1 MQITDNKKIVAYY
14 RVSTNRQM
22 DKGYSIENQKRMVEQ
37 YADLYG
43 YEIVAAF
50 QEDRSGTS
58 MAKRSE
64 LKKALAV
71 IDAGNAGGLITHKL
85 DRLTRSVRD
94 LHQLL
99 DDYFTSKATL
109 ISVGE
114 QLSTDTPAGR
124 MILTILM
131 SVSEW
136 EAAKIKERVV
146 ATHEHLKRV
155 NKRQGTIP
163 YGKKLR
169 GDARKTII
177 RCSEE
182 QAVISSITTMRLSGM
197 KYVDI
202 VKSLDEQGVKNR
214 KGKPFKYQSVRKI
227 FIANNTEKANA
238 KAKRKEKQLEERAEK
253 KAETSRYYLD
263 SDKRSPWF
271 ELKKEITYNIRIAKR
286 RKEECLALFEAFN
299 GQPRATDYKKAVER
313 YDKSRMKCEKLIAS
327 MEEHTA
333 FIQENRFGEPAQM
346 KAYREKYEAATSIDE
361 ATKKRWEGFIIH
373 A

>member
-1 MQITDNKKIVAYY
+1 MQATENKKIVAYY

-43 YEIVAAF
+43 YEIVGSF
-50 QEDRSGTS
+50 QEDKSGTS
-58 MAKRSE
+58 MAKRTE
-64 LKKALAV
+64 LKKALAL
-71 IDAGNAGGLITHKL
+71 IDAGTAFGLITHKL

-99 DDYFTSKATL
+99 DEYFTSKATL

-146 ATHEHLKRV
+146 STHAHLKA
-155 NKRQGTIP
+155 NSLRQGTIP
-163 YGKKLR
+163 YGKKLD
-169 GDARKTII
+169 GDTSALIDCK
-177 RCSEE
+177 EE
-182 QAVISSITTMRLSGM
+182 KAVIDTIVNLRLDGMRY
-197 KYVDI
+197 KDI
-202 VKSLDEQGVKNR
+202 VVELSSAGVENR
-214 KGKPFKYQSVRKI
+214 KGESFKYQSIRKL
-227 FIANNTEKANA
+227 FIDNTFPAQQA
-238 KAKRKEKQLEERAEK
+238 QAKRKQEQNRKDALKPQRKPSPYDLNHEKRE
-253 KAETSRYYLD
+253 
-263 SDKRSPWF
+263 PWF
-271 ELKKEITYNIRIAKR
+271 KLKKEITYNIRIAKR
-286 RKEECLALFEAFN
+286 RKEECLSLFEVFN

-313 YDKSRMKCEKLIAS
+313 YDRSRMKCEELLGM
-327 MEEHTA
+327 MEYHKSFSDLNSDGRTQA
-333 FIQENRFGEPAQM
+333 R
-346 KAYREKYEAATSIDE
+346 KYRMKYEEATSIDN
-361 ATKKRWEGFIIH
+361 ATKASWERFIIH